1 MKYKGSMIA
10 SEIVQ
15 DWQRENYYRKLKEQK
30 SKIKC
35 RLDEKMQ
42 CDKCKFKDN
51 CDYYIDREII

>member
-30 SKIKC
+30 NKIKC
-35 RLDEKMQ
+35 KLDEKMQ
-42 CDKCKFKDN
+42 CDKCKYKDN
-51 CDYYIDREII
+51 CDDYK